1 MSLEAKLD
9 AAAACLRAI
18 AAEHPDVVLANSYGA
33 EDMVLTDLIAR
44 LGLPIAAFSLD
55 TGRLPAE
62 TYDLMQ
68 RVEERYPSHPVTVYF
83 PQAAAVEHY
92 VKLHGI
98 NGFYQ
103 SVDQRKSCCQ
113 VRKLEPLRRALAG
126 RSAWITGLRRG
137 NHRRVRTCRSAPTT
151 PTMACRSSA
160 RCWTGASA
168 MSGTTCAR
176 KRCLT
181 TLCTTVTIPPL
192 AARPVLGRSRW
203 ARMSAPGAGG
213 GKTLNPKSAACT
225 RPAP

>member
-126 RSAWITGLRRG
+126 RSAWINTAARAITDASGPAGQRLRRRQWPAEVQPAAG
-137 NHRRVRTCRSAPTT
+137 LERARCLGLPARARGALQRSARPSLSLHWLR
-151 PTMACRSSA
+151 ALY
-160 RCWTGASA
+160 
-168 MSGTTCAR
+168 SGD
-176 KRCLT
+176 
-181 TLCTTVTIPPL
+181 
-192 AARPVLGRSRW
+192 LGGRGCPRR
-203 ARMSAPGAGG
+203 ALVV
-213 GKTLNPKSAACT
+213 GKP
-225 RPAP
+225 